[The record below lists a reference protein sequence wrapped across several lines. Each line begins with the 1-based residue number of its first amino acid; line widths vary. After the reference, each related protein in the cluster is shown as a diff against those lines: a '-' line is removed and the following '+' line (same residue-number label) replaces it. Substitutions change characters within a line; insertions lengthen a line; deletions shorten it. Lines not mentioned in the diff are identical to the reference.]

1 MKIKEVEASWLRC
14 PIPSEKQH
22 VSDFGRVESFDMAL
36 VEITIEDGT
45 RGFGEAKAGVGSA
58 AVCASLVSCVKHELR
73 PALIGQDARNITAL
87 WERMYSGG
95 RSHYALER
103 GRSFPVLGRRGL
115 TVCAMSGVDMALW
128 DLLGKSLGVPV
139 MQMLGGSCREKMPA
153 YASGGWADA
162 EGIGAELSGY
172 VDRGFGAVKMRVGAM
187 DGNVNTSVERV
198 RAARRALGPEVDL
211 MVDAHGTFSVPEAK
225 RFSREVE
232 DCALGWIEEP
242 VSPDDHRGMAEVRAS
257 TDTPIA
263 AGESEFTRFDFRDM
277 IEARAVDV
285 LQPDLAIC
293 GGITEGLRISH
304 LASAHQLALAPHL
317 WGSAILVSA
326 GLQLAFASP
335 SATILE
341 LSLGANPLLHELTEE
356 PMNVD
361 KGTIEALTRPG
372 LGVTPKRDF
381 VDQFKVM

>member
-1 MKIKEVEASWLRC
+1 MKIRDVEASWLRC
-14 PIPSEKQH
+14 PISPEEQH
-22 VSDFGRVESFDMAL
+22 VSDFGQVESFDMAFI
-36 VEITIEDGT
+36 EITTEDGD

-58 AVCASLVSCVKHELR
+58 AVCASLVSCIEHELR

-95 RSHYALER
+95 RAHYALER

-115 TVCAMSGVDMALW
+115 SVCAMSGVDMALW

-153 YASGGWADA
+153 YASGGWANA
-162 EGIGAELSGY
+162 EGIGDELSGY

-198 RAARRALGPEVDL
+198 KAARHALGSGVDL
-211 MVDAHGTFSVPEAK
+211 MADTHGTFSVPEAK

-257 TDTPIA
+257 TVTPIA

-317 WGSAILVSA
+317 WGSAISVAA
-326 GLQLAFASP
+326 GLQLASASP
-335 SATILE
+335 SAIILE
-341 LSLGANPLLHELTEE
+341 FPLGANPLLHELTEE
-356 PMNVD
+356 P
-361 KGTIEALTRPG
+361 IEVEAGEIKSPTRPG